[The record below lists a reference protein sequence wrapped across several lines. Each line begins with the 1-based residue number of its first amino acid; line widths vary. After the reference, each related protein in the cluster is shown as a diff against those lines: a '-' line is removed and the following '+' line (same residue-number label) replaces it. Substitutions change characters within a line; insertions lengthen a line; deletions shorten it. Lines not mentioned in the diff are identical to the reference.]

1 MVPCYFGDS
10 EKPLY
15 GVYHP
20 ADAPAVKAAG
30 VVFCNP
36 LGHEYIRSHNAI
48 NKLSNL
54 LAKSGY
60 HVFRFDYF
68 GTGDSSGDSEAAGI
82 DQWHEDIGHAIDEL
96 KDISGVNK
104 VSLVGLRFG
113 ALLAATLP
121 KPAVDRLVLWDPVVS
136 GGAYL
141 EELRAIHQSMLADT
155 DRFNAPGRYSP
166 GCETNEMLGFL
177 YSGGFQQS
185 AGLHDLTN
193 TTWASKRNIAL
204 VVSGEHEQYSQLR
217 LRLAQSQ
224 CKLDYSVVATDGDW
238 GNPAK
243 IEKILMPYEMFP
255 AIRQRLGSG

>member
-20 ADAPAVKAAG
+20 ADAPMEKASG

-60 HVFRFDYF
+60 HVFRFDYH
-68 GTGDSSGDSEAAGI
+68 GTGDSSGESDEASI
-82 DQWHEDIGHAIDEL
+82 DQWHKDIGHAIGEL
-96 KDISGVNK
+96 KDISGVK
-104 VSLVGLRFG
+104 KISLVGLRFG

-121 KPAVDRLVLWDPVVS
+121 KLTVDRLVLWDPVVS
-136 GGAYL
+136 GAAYF
-141 EELRAIHQSMLADT
+141 EELKALHQIMLVDNN
-155 DRFNAPGRYSP
+155 RFNAPGRDMP
-166 GCETNEMLGFL
+166 KCETGEILGFI
-177 YSGGFQQS
+177 YSSNFQQS
-185 AGLHDLTN
+185 AGRLDLTN
-193 TTWASKRNIAL
+193 TTWATKRNVAL
-204 VVSGEHEQYSQLR
+204 IVSSEHEQYKQLR
-217 LRLAQSQ
+217 LHLEK
-224 CKLDYSVVATDGDW
+224 CECTLDHCVIATDGDW

-255 AIRQRLGSG
+255 AIRERLG

>member
-20 ADAPAVKAAG
+20 ADAPMVKASG

-54 LAKSGY
+54 LANAGY

-68 GTGDSSGDSEAAGI
+68 GTGDSSGASEEASI
-82 DQWHEDIGHAIDEL
+82 DQWHDDIGHAIGEL

-121 KPAVDRLVLWDPVVS
+121 KPVVDRLVLWDPVVS
-136 GGAYL
+136 GSAYF
-141 EELRAIHQSMLADT
+141 EEMTALHQAMLVDA
-155 DRFNAPGRYSP
+155 DRFSTPGGSLP
-166 GCETNEMLGFL
+166 SCETGEILGFSWSTRL
-177 YSGGFQQS
+177 QQG
-185 AGLHDLTN
+185 AARHDLNN
-193 TTWASKRNIAL
+193 TTWANKRNVSLIASSERERYKHL
-204 VVSGEHEQYSQLR
+204 H
-217 LRLAQSQ
+217 LRLAE
-224 CKLDYSVVATDGDW
+224 CAAKIDYAVVATDGDW
-238 GNPAK
+238 ENLAK
-243 IEKILMPYEMFP
+243 IEKFLMPYEMLP
-255 AIRQRLGSG
+255 AIRERLG